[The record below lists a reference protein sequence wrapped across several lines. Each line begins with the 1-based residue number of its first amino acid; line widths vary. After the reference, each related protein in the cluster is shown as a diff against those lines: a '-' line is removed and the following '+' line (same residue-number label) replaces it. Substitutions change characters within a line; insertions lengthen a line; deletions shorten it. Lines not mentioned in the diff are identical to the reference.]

1 MMNATEFFFALFAV
15 FGASGIIY
23 AWYSWIYS
31 LGDAHQSSLPKKKKA
46 RRPVAAKALDE
57 KHQAKANAT

>member
-31 LGDAHQSSLPKKKKA
+31 LDDIHQTFLRKKNKA
-46 RRPVAAKALDE
+46 IRPVAEKVLDE
-57 KHQAKANAT
+57 KRQAKAK